1 MGEIHKGD
9 YYGGNGFHYTYYQC
23 NVEVLYNEL
32 VDLGIL

>member
-9 YYGGNGFHYTYYQC
+9 YYGGSGDCYTYYQC

-32 VDLGIL
+32 VALGIL